1 MSFFEEIY
9 ELLKTIPYGKVTTYG
24 DIAKALGR
32 PRSSRVVGYALHV
45 NPDPQNIPCYK
56 VVNREGYLTP
66 AFAFGGEEVQR
77 EKLESEGIV
86 VVDGKVDLNKYR
98 YNFFGSVPSCD

>member
-1 MSFFEEIY
+1 MSFFDQIY
-9 ELLKTIPYGKVTTYG
+9 QLLKTVPIGKVTTYG

-56 VVNREGYLTP
+56 VVNRDGFLTP
-66 AFAFGGEEVQR
+66 AFAFGGQDAQR
-77 EKLESEGIV
+77 AMLEGEGIEV
-86 VVDGKVDLNKYR
+86 VNGKVDLDKYR
-98 YNFFGSVPSCD
+98 HQF

>member
-1 MSFFEEIY
+1 MSFFDQIY
-9 ELLKTIPYGKVTTYG
+9 QLLKTIPFGKVTTYG

-56 VVNREGYLTP
+56 VVNRDGFLTP
-66 AFAFGGEEVQR
+66 AFAFGGQDAQR
-77 EKLESEGIV
+77 AMLEGEGIEV
-86 VVDGKVDLNKYR
+86 VNGKVDLDKYR
-98 YNFFGSVPSCD
+98 HQF